1 MDWAEIF
8 SFLTITWS
16 TIVETWQCLP
26 LAVTP
31 SAAIS
36 SLSRERKA
44 SSTLVVLVF
53 LPASLT
59 INLPS
64 ITLASTSVT
73 KIVSEVAFANLAFVI
88 VTLRASIRQKSY
100 KVQTVGLQDTGI
112 GWGQRSWGGSQGSG
126 GKVLLLANCLI
137 PLHVVVDHLDRLCRH
152 QISRYSAFFLKAVTY
167 FLASDSYKR
176 LFVQADSPDW
186 SSPLQVQQWHS
197 PFCRI
202 KHCDVQPDAIT
213 PVCGTSMVWAAP
225 IGQFSESTLL
235 IGWTLQLTHKWGVI
249 EDWLCRCVSY
259 S

>member
-44 SSTLVVLVF
+44 SSTLLVLVF
-53 LPASLT
+53 LPDSLT
-59 INLPS
+59 INLAS

-100 KVQTVGLQDTGI
+100 KQTVGLQDTGI

-137 PLHVVVDHLDRLCRH
+137 PLHVVVDHLDRLCHH
-152 QISRYSAFFLKAVTY
+152 QIFRYSALLKSCHFLFSCNW
-167 FLASDSYKR
+167 FL
-176 LFVQADSPDW
+176 
-186 SSPLQVQQWHS
+186 
-197 PFCRI
+197 
-202 KHCDVQPDAIT
+202 
-213 PVCGTSMVWAAP
+213 
-225 IGQFSESTLL
+225 
-235 IGWTLQLTHKWGVI
+235 
-249 EDWLCRCVSY
+249 
-259 S
+259 

>member
-100 KVQTVGLQDTGI
+100 KVQTGGLQDTGI

-137 PLHVVVDHLDRLCRH
+137 PLHVVVDHLDRLCHH
-152 QISRYSAFFLKAVTY
+152 QISRYSAFLKSCY
-167 FLASDSYKR
+167 FLFPCNWFLQTSFCSSCWLSWLDLSTAGFNWDT
-176 LFVQADSPDW
+176 LPFVG
-186 SSPLQVQQWHS
+186 SSTV
-197 PFCRI
+197 
-202 KHCDVQPDAIT
+202 
-213 PVCGTSMVWAAP
+213 TSNLM
-225 IGQFSESTLL
+225 Q
-235 IGWTLQLTHKWGVI
+235 
-249 EDWLCRCVSY
+249 
-259 S
+259 

>member
-1 MDWAEIF
+1 MTIDWAEIF

-16 TIVETWQCLP
+16 TIVETWQFLP

-44 SSTLVVLVF
+44 SSTLVVLVL

-100 KVQTVGLQDTGI
+100 KVQTGGLQDTGI
-112 GWGQRSWGGSQGSG
+112 GWGQRRWGGSQGSG
-126 GKVLLLANCLI
+126 GKVLLLANCRIL
-137 PLHVVVDHLDRLCRH
+137 LHVVVDHLDTLGHH
-152 QISRYSAFFLKAVTY
+152 QISRYIVTSY
-167 FLASDSYKR
+167 FLATDSYKR

-186 SSPLQVQQWHS
+186 SSPLQ
-197 PFCRI
+197 
-202 KHCDVQPDAIT
+202 
-213 PVCGTSMVWAAP
+213 G
-225 IGQFSESTLL
+225 STMTLSLL
-235 IGWTLQLTHKWGVI
+235 
-249 EDWLCRCVSY
+249 
-259 S
+259 